1 MQRAQ
6 EWYKQTT
13 NFIEIPLL
21 AKFKPT
27 QNFGIVIGPQF
38 SFLAST
44 KTKVTVANTS
54 HESLVKNDNDNLRKN
69 ILGGVIGLEA
79 AAGPV
84 IFDLRYSLDFQKN
97 NGDGSSTVP
106 SYKNQ
111 VIALSA
117 GFRF

>member
-1 MQRAQ
+1 
-6 EWYKQTT
+6 
-13 NFIEIPLL
+13 
-21 AKFKPT
+21 
-27 QNFGIVIGPQF
+27 
-38 SFLAST
+38 
-44 KTKVTVANTS
+44 
-54 HESLVKNDNDNLRKN
+54 
-69 ILGGVIGLEA
+69 LGGVIGLEA

-106 SYKNQ
+106 NYKNQ